1 MSAVKRHKQF
11 LKDFAKISI
20 SDNYFAK
27 LVQYIA
33 LLLQE
38 APLPPE
44 AHDHSLEGKWGQ
56 YREFHIGVVT
66 SNFKCYHRIVKTEM
80 TSAARC
86 KMSLFGWVF
95 FASLRSIMGNNGKNN
110 IEGHPHSS
118 PFSILHQRTVAD
130 RRFSQHRAVLAG
142 MDRPDSLADIS

>member
-20 SDNYFAK
+20 SDNHFAK

-44 AHDHSLEGKWGQ
+44 ACDHSLEGKWGQ
-56 YREFHIGVVT
+56 YREFHIGGDMLVIYKIENKT
-66 SNFKCYHRIVKTEM
+66 LCLARIGTHNQ
-80 TSAARC
+80 
-86 KMSLFGWVF
+86 LF
-95 FASLRSIMGNNGKNN
+95 R
-110 IEGHPHSS
+110 
-118 PFSILHQRTVAD
+118 
-130 RRFSQHRAVLAG
+130 
-142 MDRPDSLADIS
+142 